1 LNNKGDILEIMN
13 LLPHRYPFL
22 LVDKILEFKEGK
34 SIICIKNVSLN
45 EPFFN
50 GHFPKYPVMPGV
62 LILEALAQA
71 SGLLVFK
78 TPKLCP
84 PNESLYLFVGIDK
97 ARFKRPVVPGDQ
109 IELKPPRTPDKTPK
123 PTCQDLL
130 SLIFI
135 FIPIR
140 PLRDTITIAKPIEIV
155 SSPVGYFERKSDVK
169 KILKI
174 IAMANNQ

>member
-1 LNNKGDILEIMN
+1 LKTKGDILEIMN

-22 LVDKILEFKEGK
+22 LVDKIINCEEGK
-34 SIICIKNVSLN
+34 SIEAIKNVSFN

-50 GHFPKYPVMPGV
+50 GHFPGYPVMPGV

-78 TPKLCP
+78 TPSLCP

-109 IELKPPRTPDKTPK
+109 INLNVEMTKSKQGFAVFNAVATVENEVVASAELMCGFKELPK
-123 PTCQDLL
+123 KL
-130 SLIFI
+130 
-135 FIPIR
+135 
-140 PLRDTITIAKPIEIV
+140 
-155 SSPVGYFERKSDVK
+155 
-169 KILKI
+169 
-174 IAMANNQ
+174 

>member
-1 LNNKGDILEIMN
+1 MENKGDILEIMN

-22 LVDKILEFKEGK
+22 LVDKINEFQEGK
-34 SIICIKNVSLN
+34 SIICQKCVSFN

-50 GHFPKYPVMPGV
+50 GHFPGYPVMPGV

-97 ARFKRPVVPGDQ
+97 ARFKRQVIPGDQ
-109 IELKPPRTPDKTPK
+109 IILEVIMTKNKQGFAIFSATATVDSEVAASAELMCGFKELPK
-123 PTCQDLL
+123 KL
-130 SLIFI
+130 
-135 FIPIR
+135 
-140 PLRDTITIAKPIEIV
+140 
-155 SSPVGYFERKSDVK
+155 
-169 KILKI
+169 
-174 IAMANNQ
+174 

>member
-1 LNNKGDILEIMN
+1 MENKGDILEIMN

-22 LVDKILEFKEGK
+22 LVDKINEFQEGK
-34 SIICIKNVSLN
+34 SIICQKNVSFN

-50 GHFPKYPVMPGV
+50 GHFPGYPVMPGV

-97 ARFKRPVVPGDQ
+97 ARFKRHVIPGDQ
-109 IELKPPRTPDKTPK
+109 IILEVIMTKNKQGFAIFSATATVDSEVAASAELMCGFKELPK
-123 PTCQDLL
+123 KL
-130 SLIFI
+130 
-135 FIPIR
+135 
-140 PLRDTITIAKPIEIV
+140 
-155 SSPVGYFERKSDVK
+155 
-169 KILKI
+169 
-174 IAMANNQ
+174 

>member
-1 LNNKGDILEIMN
+1 MENKGDILEIMN

-22 LVDKILEFKEGK
+22 LVDKINEFQEGK
-34 SIICIKNVSLN
+34 SIICQKNVSFN

-50 GHFPKYPVMPGV
+50 GHFPGYPVMPGV

-97 ARFKRPVVPGDQ
+97 ARFKRHVITGDQ
-109 IELKPPRTPDKTPK
+109 IILEVIMTKNKQGFAIFSATATVDSEVAASAELMCGFKELPK
-123 PTCQDLL
+123 KL
-130 SLIFI
+130 
-135 FIPIR
+135 
-140 PLRDTITIAKPIEIV
+140 
-155 SSPVGYFERKSDVK
+155 
-169 KILKI
+169 
-174 IAMANNQ
+174 

>member
-1 LNNKGDILEIMN
+1 MENKGDILEIMN

-22 LVDKILEFKEGK
+22 LVDKINEFHEGK
-34 SIICIKNVSLN
+34 SIICQKNVSFN

-50 GHFPKYPVMPGV
+50 GHFPGYPVMPGV

-97 ARFKRPVVPGDQ
+97 ARFKRQVIPGDQ
-109 IELKPPRTPDKTPK
+109 IILEVIMTKNKQGFAIFSATATVDSEVAASAELMCGFKELPK
-123 PTCQDLL
+123 KL
-130 SLIFI
+130 
-135 FIPIR
+135 
-140 PLRDTITIAKPIEIV
+140 
-155 SSPVGYFERKSDVK
+155 
-169 KILKI
+169 
-174 IAMANNQ
+174 